1 MKNIEEM
8 SLEESIKSLEA
19 TVSKLE
25 NSELSLEKSI
35 AYFEQG
41 VKLAAHSRK
50 ILDDYTARITVLKK
64 ENGLLKEVDFSDE
77 D

>member
-1 MKNIEEM
+1 MKNIDEM
-8 SLEESIKSLEA
+8 SLEEAIKNLEN

-25 NSELSLEKSI
+25 NSDLSLEKSI

-50 ILDDYTARITVLKK
+50 ILDEYTQKITVLKK
-64 ENGLLKEVDFSDE
+64 ENGLLKEVEIADE
-77 D
+77 E